1 METPIK
7 EQTVENDDFYYNFY
21 GCLDIEISDADY
33 ECDHV
38 GDCSLEAIEWLLEN
52 EYKLREFSNG
62 ETDEMNRIID
72 GALNDANPYYLLNE
86 EKELADY
93 YSYENMCVSD
103 EEINQNLIDY
113 DFDERVLG
121 NMMVSK
127 FINSLN
133 DNEKYILSCLLNGM
147 THQEISDTMDC
158 TRQNVTRTVERLGT
172 KAIDFLSCN

>member
-1 METPIK
+1 MEMLFK
-7 EQTVENDDFYYNFY
+7 EQTVESDDRYCGFY
-21 GCLDIEISDADY
+21 GCLDIEIADADY

-38 GDCSLEAIEWLLEN
+38 GDCSLEDFDDNLP
-52 EYKLREFSNG
+52 
-62 ETDEMNRIID
+62 
-72 GALNDANPYYLLNE
+72 DA
-86 EKELADY
+86 
-93 YSYENMCVSD
+93 
-103 EEINQNLIDY
+103 LIDY

-127 FINSLN
+127 FVRSLS

-172 KAIDFLSCN
+172 KAIDFLSYN

>member
-1 METPIK
+1 MEMPFK
-7 EQTVENDDFYYNFY
+7 EQTVESDDFYYNFY

-38 GDCSLEAIEWLLEN
+38 GDCSLEDFDDNL
-52 EYKLREFSNG
+52 S
-62 ETDEMNRIID
+62 
-72 GALNDANPYYLLNE
+72 DA
-86 EKELADY
+86 
-93 YSYENMCVSD
+93 
-103 EEINQNLIDY
+103 LIDY

-127 FINSLN
+127 FVGSLS

>member
-1 METPIK
+1 MEMPFK
-7 EQTVENDDFYYNFY
+7 EQTVESDDFYYGFY
-21 GCLDIEISDADY
+21 GCLDIEITDADY

-38 GDCSLEAIEWLLEN
+38 GDCSLEDFDDNLP
-52 EYKLREFSNG
+52 
-62 ETDEMNRIID
+62 D
-72 GALNDANPYYLLNE
+72 
-86 EKELADY
+86 
-93 YSYENMCVSD
+93 V
-103 EEINQNLIDY
+103 LIDY

-127 FINSLN
+127 FVRSLS

-172 KAIDFLSCN
+172 KAINFLSYN

>member
-1 METPIK
+1 MEMPFK
-7 EQTVENDDFYYNFY
+7 EQTVESDDFYYGFY
-21 GCLDIEISDADY
+21 GCLDIEITDADY

-38 GDCSLEAIEWLLEN
+38 GDCSLEDFDDNLP
-52 EYKLREFSNG
+52 
-62 ETDEMNRIID
+62 
-72 GALNDANPYYLLNE
+72 DA
-86 EKELADY
+86 
-93 YSYENMCVSD
+93 
-103 EEINQNLIDY
+103 LIDY

-127 FINSLN
+127 FIRSLS

-172 KAIDFLSCN
+172 KVIDFLSCN

>member
-38 GDCSLEAIEWLLEN
+38 GDCSLEDFDDNLP
-52 EYKLREFSNG
+52 
-62 ETDEMNRIID
+62 
-72 GALNDANPYYLLNE
+72 DA
-86 EKELADY
+86 
-93 YSYENMCVSD
+93 
-103 EEINQNLIDY
+103 LIDY

-127 FINSLN
+127 FVGSLS

-172 KAIDFLSCN
+172 KAIDFLSYN